1 MISKLKRWKLKSS
14 LKLQKNNQKQFLID
28 AVHALPSSKSQ
39 YFDFLLS
46 YHQQYFDVS
55 TTEIGK
61 RLITSLIPFNRRF
74 YDTFH
79 EHPDLY
85 GPYWIY
91 TTLIVILAVSGNF
104 NRFLNMGADEFTYDF
119 NFVPVAA
126 TVVSHYSDSLQIYSV
141 GIGLPIGLSFLMKF
155 FGSNVKM
162 IDVIYFP
169 YIQIIG
175 IYGYSFTSFLITAT
189 LCMIPSNT
197 LQWVLICYS
206 AITSTGFLMRTFWN
220 GFEGYMNK
228 GRYIVI
234 GSICV
239 VQVTLLLIFKLYF
252 FKHV

>member
-1 MISKLKRWKLKSS
+1 M
-14 LKLQKNNQKQFLID
+14 
-28 AVHALPSSKSQ
+28 
-39 YFDFLLS
+39 
-46 YHQQYFDVS
+46 S

-79 EHPDLY
+79 EHPALS

-169 YIQIIG
+169 YI
-175 IYGYSFTSFLITAT
+175 
-189 LCMIPSNT
+189 
-197 LQWVLICYS
+197 
-206 AITSTGFLMRTFWN
+206 
-220 GFEGYMNK
+220 
-228 GRYIVI
+228 
-234 GSICV
+234 
-239 VQVTLLLIFKLYF
+239 
-252 FKHV
+252 